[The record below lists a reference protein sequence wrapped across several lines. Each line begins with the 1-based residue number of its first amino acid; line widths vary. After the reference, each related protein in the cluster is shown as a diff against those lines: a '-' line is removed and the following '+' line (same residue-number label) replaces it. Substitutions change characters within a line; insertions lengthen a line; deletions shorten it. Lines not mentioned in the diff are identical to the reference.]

1 MKLSKVKTLDVV
13 YQGCIVAMLAFLQL
27 YVDGT
32 GMDWTLASGIAATA
46 AGKGHGLA

>member
-1 MKLSKVKTLDVV
+1 
-13 YQGCIVAMLAFLQL
+13 MLAFLQL

-32 GMDWTLASGIAATA
+32 GMDWTSASGIAATA